1 MKKLLFFLFFL
12 TCVEYLT
19 AQSVGIGTT
28 TPNASAQLEI
38 ASTTKGLLLPR
49 MTSVQRTAIAG
60 PVAGLIV
67 FDTDFR
73 EYYQHDGTTWRKM
86 LNSTFWNSSSTRSYI
101 YNTVDSIGIGTSTP
115 DHKLHVQNGNIYLN
129 EGRTD
134 LNPHVIFEIAGSNL
148 DEGGLQFNRSG
159 DTLAAI
165 NYVED
170 GSFANYL
177 RFGVGGAGKGN
188 EMVLNTNGEMGLG
201 TKDPQGR
208 LDISSYNGD
217 NLVID
222 DADGII
228 QFTQPAIGGSIKRGF
243 IQLSNTDD
251 LRIGTNSGSSSGKV
265 ILRTNGSDQVAVTG
279 TGEVGIGTI
288 TPLSKL
294 HIPAGEDADLTAANN
309 GYIMLGAGSTT
320 SLLLDNNEIMVR
332 SNYTT
337 PGTLSIQNDGGQVN
351 IGAKT
356 VINTGGESLALN
368 GNNPTMNFYQND
380 VFKSFIGQ
388 TNAGLYMG
396 VNGGNLRLDATG
408 QVAIGG
414 VVAAASGYK
423 LTVTGKV
430 ICEELKV
437 KLSGAWPDYVFAN
450 DYKLKSFG
458 ELRKFIEENKHL
470 PGIPAASHIEKEGM
484 ELGDMQRRM
493 MEKVEELTLYIL
505 QLEEKV
511 SSLQSMVEK
520 QQTKNEN

>member
-1 MKKLLFFLFFL
+1 MKKLLPGLFVLISFQ
-12 TCVEYLT
+12 YLS
-19 AQSVGIGTT
+19 AQSVGIGTS

-49 MTSVQRTAIAG
+49 MTTTQRTAIAG
-60 PVAGLIV
+60 PVAGLMV
-67 FDTDFR
+67 FDTDFK
-73 EYYQHDGTTWRKM
+73 EYYQHDGSTWRKL
-86 LNSTFWNSSSTRSYI
+86 LNSSFWNSSSTRSWI
-101 YNTVDSIGIGTSTP
+101 YNTTDSIGIGTTSP
-115 DHKLHVQNGNIYLN
+115 DHKLHVQNGNIYMHDS
-129 EGRTD
+129 RTD

-177 RFGVGGAGKGN
+177 RFGVGGAGKGY
-188 EMVLNTNGEMGLG
+188 ELILNTNGEMGLG

-251 LRIGTNSGSSSGKV
+251 LRIGTNSGSSSGKI
-265 ILRTNGSDQVAVTG
+265 ILRTNGNDQVAVTG

-288 TPLSKL
+288 TPLAKL
-294 HIPAGEDADLTAANN
+294 NIPTGEDADLTAANN

-356 VINTGGESLALN
+356 VINTDGEALALN
-368 GNNPTMNFYQND
+368 GNNPQMNFYQNG
-380 VFKSFIGQ
+380 VFKSFINQSNG
-388 TNAGLYMG
+388 GLYMG

-408 QVAIGG
+408 QIAIGG

-450 DYKLKSFG
+450 DYKLKSLT
-458 ELRKFIEENKHL
+458 ELEKFIVVNKHL
-470 PGIPAASHIEKEGM
+470 PNIPSAGEIEKNGM
-484 ELGDMQRRM
+484 EVGDMQKKM
-493 MEKVEELTLYIL
+493 MEKIEELTLYIIDL
-505 QLEEKV
+505 QKQVNELKT
-511 SSLQSMVEK
+511 SQSNK
-520 QQTKNEN
+520 